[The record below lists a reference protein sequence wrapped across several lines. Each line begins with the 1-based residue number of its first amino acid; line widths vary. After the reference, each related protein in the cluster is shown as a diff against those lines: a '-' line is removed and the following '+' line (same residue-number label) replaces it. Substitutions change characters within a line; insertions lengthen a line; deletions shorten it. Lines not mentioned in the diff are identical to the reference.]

1 MYELV
6 LTPEAFDDLRAA
18 RIWYEEQRSGL
29 GAAFERSIE
38 ATLMRVLRLPESFP
52 EMTAPFRRAIVKRY
66 PYDVYYEFD
75 ARRVVV
81 VLIFHTARDPKT
93 VLARLRRH

>member
-1 MYELV
+1 MRELI
-6 LTPEAFDDLRAA
+6 LTPQAFDDLRAA
-18 RIWYEEQRSGL
+18 RLWYEEQRSGL

-38 ATLMRVLRLPESFP
+38 AAFMRVLRLPESFP
-52 EMTAPFRRAIVKRY
+52 EMTSPFRRAIVKRF

-75 ARRVVV
+75 ARRVLI
-81 VLIFHTARDPKT
+81 VLIFHSARDPKT